1 MKSREARQTAGWLER
16 RRFRY
21 KTHQTVLLDEV
32 RGSLKTGDIILFHK
46 TARTGILD
54 TLELDFVT
62 PFFFPSNEFRHSG
75 IVVRRGDSLSV
86 VECTEEFHSGH
97 MHARYPSGGKGI
109 REVPL
114 EALLESYTRDNGAP
128 HFGVRM
134 IQNEI
139 DADALM
145 AIVREF
151 GPVSYLKA
159 SRSISIYV
167 ARFFLPS
174 SLHSRLMQRYKN
186 EMMCS
191 EFVHCVLAKCGAL
204 RAYPSKIFAP
214 YVIENP
220 DLFARHDL
228 AGYSDVVRFV
238 V

>member
-1 MKSREARQTAGWLER
+1 MTSGAARTATGWLTR

-21 KTHQTVLLDEV
+21 KTHRTVQLNEV
-32 RGSLKTGDIILFHK
+32 RGDLKTGDIILFHK

-54 TLELDFVT
+54 TLELDFVA
-62 PFFFPSNEFRHSG
+62 PFFFPTSEFRHSG
-75 IVVRRGDSLSV
+75 IVVRRGDSISV

-97 MHARYPSGGKGI
+97 LHARYPFGGKGI

-114 EALLESYTRDNGAP
+114 EPLLESYTRDNGDP
-128 HFGVRM
+128 HFGVRL
-134 IQNEI
+134 IRNEI
-139 DADALM
+139 DADELM
-145 AIVREF
+145 RVVREF

-159 SRSISIYV
+159 SRSISIY
-167 ARFFLPS
+167 AASLFLPRS
-174 SLHSRLMQRYKN
+174 VHSRVIQRYKH

-191 EFVHCVLAKCGAL
+191 EFVHSALASCGAL
-204 RAYPSKIFAP
+204 REYPSKIFAP

-220 DLFARHDL
+220 DLFSRHDL

>member
-1 MKSREARQTAGWLER
+1 MMPGEARQTMGWLER

-21 KTHQTVLLDEV
+21 KKHQTVLLNEV

-54 TLELDFVT
+54 TLELDFVA
-62 PFFFPSNEFRHSG
+62 PFFFPTNEFRHSG
-75 IVVRRGDSLSV
+75 IVIRRGESISV

-97 MHARYPSGGKGI
+97 AHASYPSGGKGI

-114 EALLESYTRDNGAP
+114 EPLLESYSRDNGDP
-128 HFGVRM
+128 HFGVRL
-134 IQNEI
+134 IGNEI
-139 DADALM
+139 DADYLM
-145 AIVREF
+145 RVVREF

-159 SRSISIYV
+159 SRSISIY
-167 ARFFLPS
+167 AASFFLPLS
-174 SLHSRLMQRYKN
+174 VHSRIIERYKS

-191 EFVHCVLAKCGAL
+191 EFVHSVLAKCGAL
-204 RAYPSKIFAP
+204 RDYPSKIFAP

-228 AGYSDVVRFV
+228 AGYSDVVRFIV
-238 V
+238 